1 LTQRWRPRRPPAL
14 ALVGGGICSVQFG
27 SAVASKLFASVGSS
41 GAVLLR
47 LSTASVVLLVLWRP
61 TLRGVPRRS
70 LALAVAFGL
79 VLAGM
84 NTSFYAALAR
94 IPLGV
99 AVTFEFVGPLTVA
112 LLSSRRPRD
121 VVWVALAVA
130 GILALSN
137 GAGHGLNGG
146 GVAFALLAGVFWGT
160 YILLNAR
167 VGRAFTGGNG
177 LALAMPVAAV
187 ATLPFGLPA
196 GGAHLLAPRSLGLGF
211 AVGML
216 SSAIPYSLEV
226 EALRRLPAGVF
237 AVLMSLE
244 PAVAALAGLIVL
256 GQGLA
261 AREVAGIG
269 FVVIASAGAS
279 LGARAMPDGG
289 APAAPEA

>member
-1 LTQRWRPRRPPAL
+1 MTPGRGPARVPAL
-14 ALVGGGICSVQFG
+14 ALVGVGICSVQFG
-27 SAVASKLFASVGSS
+27 SAVATKLFGTVGPS

-47 LSTASVVLLVLWRP
+47 LSTASIVLLILWRP
-61 TLRGVPRRS
+61 SVRGVPRRS
-70 LALAVAFGL
+70 LVLAVAFGL

-99 AVTFEFVGPLTVA
+99 AVTFEFIGPLTVA
-112 LLSSRRPRD
+112 LLSSRRARD
-121 VVWVALAVA
+121 VLWVALAVA
-130 GILALSN
+130 GILALTK
-137 GAGHGLNGG
+137 GGGHGLDGG

-167 VGRAFTGGNG
+167 IGQAFSGGNG
-177 LALAMPVAAV
+177 LALAMPVAAL
-187 ATLPFGLPA
+187 ATLPFGLPS
-196 GGAHLLAPRSLGLGF
+196 GGGQLLTLRSLGLGL
-211 AVGML
+211 AVGLL

-261 AREVAGIG
+261 AREVAGIVL
-269 FVVIASAGAS
+269 VVLASAGAA
-279 LGARAMPDGG
+279 LGARASAAGG
-289 APAAPEA
+289 APVAPEV